1 MNKPMTREEWLKW
14 VEKTWKECQ
23 DKKWITNE

>member
-1 MNKPMTREEWLKW
+1 MMNKPMTREEWLKW

-23 DKKWITNE
+23 DKAWGK